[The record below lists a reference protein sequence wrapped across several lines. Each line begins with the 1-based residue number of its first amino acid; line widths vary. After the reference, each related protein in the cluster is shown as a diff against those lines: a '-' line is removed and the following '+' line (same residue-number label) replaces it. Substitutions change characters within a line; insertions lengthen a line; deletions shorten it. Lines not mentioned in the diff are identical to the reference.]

1 MVANFDGN
9 VRRLRVTEWYRY
21 AQCTCSLAY
30 RYLTEYRSVHVRQQ
44 CINSCLSLS
53 VLACQQRPSVSPGS
67 RPLSANQNN
76 IRSNSILLEL
86 TGTRPGPTGR
96 LGCRLQVGHRSE
108 KTQRSG
114 SRTKK
119 GCVCGRTGIWR
130 ESEILPTTRRVP
142 ANEKMKKSGPI
153 KPLML
158 FSITTST

>member
-1 MVANFDGN
+1 MLVVWLWSTYFLGTLPKSDEGAVSYPKATMVANFDGN

-21 AQCTCSLAY
+21 ACTCSLAY

-96 LGCRLQVGHRSE
+96 LGCRTPL
-108 KTQRSG
+108 G
-114 SRTKK
+114 SALA
-119 GCVCGRTGIWR
+119 WR
-130 ESEILPTTRRVP
+130 
-142 ANEKMKKSGPI
+142 
-153 KPLML
+153 
-158 FSITTST
+158 